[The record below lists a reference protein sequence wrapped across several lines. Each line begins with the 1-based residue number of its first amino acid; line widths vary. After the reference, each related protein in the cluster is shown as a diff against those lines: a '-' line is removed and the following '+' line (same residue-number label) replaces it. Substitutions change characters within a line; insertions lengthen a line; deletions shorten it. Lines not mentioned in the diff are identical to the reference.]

1 MKDREN
7 TAGQLRQMSD
17 EQLAAILRDTTQSL
31 FKLKMLAQSDRLDV
45 PSELKRH
52 RRLIARCKTL
62 QGERARN
69 AAAR

>member
-17 EQLAAILRDTTQSL
+17 EQIGAILRDTTQSL

-52 RRLIARCKTL
+52 RRLIARVMTL
-62 QGERARN
+62 QGERTRA